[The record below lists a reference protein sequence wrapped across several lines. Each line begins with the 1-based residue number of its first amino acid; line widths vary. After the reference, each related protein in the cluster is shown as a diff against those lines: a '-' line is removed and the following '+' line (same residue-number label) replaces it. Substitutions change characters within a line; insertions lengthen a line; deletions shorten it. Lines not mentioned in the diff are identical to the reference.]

1 MDETR
6 LAAEEGRKGPWAE
19 AEMKVVRYRVGEAKN
34 TSTLLASVLHD
45 HRVRTWAHQRV
56 RIGHTSDRDGNSAV
70 AGGLEQLLGSEGV
83 ATLETA
89 SVVLK

>member
-1 MDETR
+1 M
-6 LAAEEGRKGPWAE
+6 AAEEGRKIPWAE
-19 AEMKVVRYRVGEAKN
+19 AEMKVVRYRVGEEKD
-34 TSTLLASVLHD
+34 TSMLLASVLHE

-70 AGGLEQLLGSEGV
+70 AGALEHLLGFEGV
-83 ATLETA
+83 AALERA